1 MLVYKCTECAK
12 EFNSVREYNN
22 HLTTECIGSA
32 NKEHHEICLYRIDV
46 SIEYSD
52 SIDLLKV
59 PLKFR
64 YHKNGYFVF
73 EDGFM
78 VKDTDVDTEVSV
90 FYSSKAISAII
101 YKNVSETSDE
111 EAKKILEES
120 INKKLA
126 CIKDTIEFFIKHQP
140 IKNLDF

>member
-1 MLVYKCTECAK
+1 MLVYKCTKCAQ
-12 EFNSVREYNN
+12 EYNSVREYNN
-22 HLTTECIGSA
+22 HLTTDCTGSD
-32 NKEHHEICLYRIDV
+32 NKEYHEICLYRIDV
-46 SIEYSD
+46 SIEYND

-78 VKDTDVDTEVSV
+78 VKDTEVDKEVSV
-90 FYSSKAISAII
+90 FSSAKAISAII

-111 EAKKILEES
+111 EAKKILEEA

-126 CIKDTIEFFIKHQP
+126 NIKDNIEFYIKHKP
-140 IKNLDF
+140 IKNLAF